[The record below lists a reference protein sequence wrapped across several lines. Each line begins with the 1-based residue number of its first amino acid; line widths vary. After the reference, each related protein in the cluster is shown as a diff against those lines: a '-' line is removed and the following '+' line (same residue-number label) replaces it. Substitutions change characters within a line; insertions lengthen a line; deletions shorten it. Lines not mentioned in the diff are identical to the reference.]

1 MEKRFRRDL
10 AELPSIFGMAQSFCA
25 TNALGSEDGKVLAFM
40 LEELFTNFVKY
51 GSSHDDEILVQLHVA
66 AGCWTLVM
74 TDFNAERFDL
84 RERQEVDIDKPLG
97 EREPGGLGIHL
108 MRQLADHI
116 DYEYD
121 DRRSTV
127 TISRRLH

>member
-1 MEKRFRRDL
+1 MDKRFRKEL

-25 TNALGSEDGKVLAFM
+25 TNEVGSDDGKVLAFM

-51 GSSHDDEILVQLHVA
+51 GSSRDEEIRVQLHVD
-66 AGCWTLVM
+66 AGCWTMAM

-84 RERQEVDIDKPLG
+84 RERPEVDVAQPIA

-108 MRQLADHI
+108 MRQLADRI
-116 DYEYD
+116 DYEYH
-121 DRRSTV
+121 DRQSTV